1 MRTLKFI
8 VTGQQITQDPNCDF
22 SGLVPGSEGYLQ
34 AKFSF
39 SNEWKDAIKV
49 AAFWSMM
56 GKEFKPQ
63 VVDKDGT
70 CVIPS
75 DALKAKNFKIQLI
88 GKNGTLKLTTNKVT
102 VRQNGD

>member
-8 VTGQQITQDPNCDF
+8 VTGQQITHDPNCDF

-39 SNEWKDAIKV
+39 SHEWKDAIKV